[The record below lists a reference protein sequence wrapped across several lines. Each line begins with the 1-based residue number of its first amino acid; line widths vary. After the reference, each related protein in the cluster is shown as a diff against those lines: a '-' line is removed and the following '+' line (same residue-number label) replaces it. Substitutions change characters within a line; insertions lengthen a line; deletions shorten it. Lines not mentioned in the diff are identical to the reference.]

1 MKLFASKHVT
11 GLFMFLYMLLRSKA
25 FVQIGRSFC
34 TYRSFVAS
42 LKPRMPLDS
51 QVMDVWTEKFNRES
65 TLLAAKSNRAKKK
78 YAFSQHMVVST
89 STT

>member
-11 GLFMFLYMLLRSKA
+11 GLFIFLYMLLRSKA
-25 FVQIGRSFC
+25 FVQIGRYFC